1 MCGLC
6 TGLLD
11 VLQFSLVAAKIF
23 EYLDNESGL
32 ALRSCGRQLRAAGY
46 LYIHIFSV
54 RLPGEGVHAAFID
67 KLEALQAFKGIRTL
81 ALVNFNEAF
90 LEWTAAAI
98 AVSAQPLCTFL
109 FRCTHRLVSAA
120 PDACCFPCR
129 SCFRPCE
136 RCI

>member
-6 TGLLD
+6 AGLLD

-54 RLPGEGVHAAFID
+54 RLPDEGADAAFIE
-67 KLEALQAFKGIRTL
+67 KLEALQVFKSIRTL

-90 LEWTAAAI
+90 LELTAAAV

-109 FRCTHRLVSAA
+109 FRCKPSLVSAA
-120 PDACCFPCR
+120 HDACCFPCR
-129 SCFRPCE
+129 SCFRPCA